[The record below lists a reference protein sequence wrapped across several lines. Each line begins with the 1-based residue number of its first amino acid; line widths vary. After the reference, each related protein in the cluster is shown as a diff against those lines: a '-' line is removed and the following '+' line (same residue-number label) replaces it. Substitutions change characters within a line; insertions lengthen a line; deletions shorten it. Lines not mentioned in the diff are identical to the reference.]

1 MEQQKEAMKN
11 AAAEVSLAT
20 AAPVQSPPS
29 AHSLQRTL
37 MTTTY
42 EPITSFATSA
52 SSLYTVSTVNS
63 TVVSPSVSPTY
74 STVSQTRQ
82 HSQVDTYHKQTP
94 TVESAEL
101 YAKASPLSQ
110 FTAYAGRETGRIPP
124 ISHLSPKHIRQSQF
138 EHNMSMSL
146 PVSLTPVSLA
156 KDITSGKESLSAAEV
171 ETQIAV
177 LQSQIAAVNRNLQAS
192 QTVPPAQEEVPVP
205 VPVPHPAPRQGRRKA
220 ASTDDATATYV
231 PPPYP
236 KKTRQQSPVSNRVS
250 TESALPPLHSSMDIM
265 SRLHRLDT
273 ESIPE
278 SLRSQNIQSTLEA
291 FEALRTQTFPPN
303 PEALRTQIANEIE
316 NIQNTAQDMSIHHV
330 TTEREQVYPVTTEE
344 YTAVTTDREQSYP
357 TTVVPS
363 ERDQTYQ
370 SAPSSTIH
378 VKGKSSSDAQYSRIS
393 VAWTSLGPWKLVWDI
408 GSSSHWGLIMAPVQE
423 ANSDNLGKSFWFSTQ
438 WLYVECSACIKGSLG
453 VRDSQKLPW
462 DFHKSVPG
470 SLGLPSF
477 KDIWPFIIRNKK
489 EFVCCLA

>member
-1 MEQQKEAMKN
+1 MWHLFAKYITFWCCIFTIADNTPNDTPQWLRVSAEYMMEQQKEAMKN
-11 AAAEVSLAT
+11 AAAAAEVSVSPV
-20 AAPVQSPPS
+20 APVQSPPS
-29 AHSLQRTL
+29 AHTLQRTL
-37 MTTTY
+37 MNSTY

-63 TVVSPSVSPTY
+63 TVVSPSVSPAY

-82 HSQVDTYHKQTP
+82 HSQVDSYHKQTP

-110 FTAYAGRETGRIPP
+110 FSAYTGRETGRIPP
-124 ISHLSPKHIRQSQF
+124 ISHLSPKHIRQSHL
-138 EHNMSMSL
+138 EHNMSMAL

-156 KDITSGKESLSAAEV
+156 KDIASGKESLSAAEV

-192 QTVPPAQEEVPVP
+192 QTVQVTQEEVPVP
-205 VPVPHPAPRQGRRKA
+205 VSVPVPHPTPRQGRRKA
-220 ASTDDATATYV
+220 ASTDDATGAYV

-303 PEALRTQIANEIE
+303 PEVLRTQIANEIE

-344 YTAVTTDREQSYP
+344 YTAVTSEREQSYP
-357 TTVVPS
+357 TTVAVPS

-370 SAPSSTIH
+370 TSSSVH
-378 VKGKSSSDAQYSRIS
+378 VKGKVAKLQIS
-393 VAWTSLGPWKLVWDI
+393 F
-408 GSSSHWGLIMAPVQE
+408 LISQQKHILWPLIRTV
-423 ANSDNLGKSFWFSTQ
+423 STRWF
-438 WLYVECSACIKGSLG
+438 
-453 VRDSQKLPW
+453 
-462 DFHKSVPG
+462 
-470 SLGLPSF
+470 
-477 KDIWPFIIRNKK
+477 
-489 EFVCCLA
+489 